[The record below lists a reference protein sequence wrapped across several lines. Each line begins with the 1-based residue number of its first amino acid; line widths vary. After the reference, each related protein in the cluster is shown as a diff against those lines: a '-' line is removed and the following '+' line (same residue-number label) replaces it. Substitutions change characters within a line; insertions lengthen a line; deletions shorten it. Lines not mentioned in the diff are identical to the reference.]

1 MSNQITKPFL
11 QKLASGKASKRE
23 IELFNEW
30 LATFDPEEYA
40 AFLDDYQKIFQA
52 YTWNEEPNEEL
63 WNKIENKIKL
73 HEVPTRLLKHKRKK
87 YWVSAAA
94 VLLVLAISAYFLSE
108 ISNKS
113 HTSLIAVHNQPVNNI
128 VPGTNKAI
136 LKLEDGSSIV
146 LEDASDEKI
155 VQQSDLLVTRT
166 KDGHLIYEVTAS
178 DKNKF
183 AVTYNTIETPR
194 GGEYQVT
201 LPDGTKVWLNASSSL
216 RFPTAFT
223 GKERRV
229 ELTGEGYFEVAKNK
243 DLPFIVSTGREIV
256 QVLGT
261 HFNISSYKDEKYSRT
276 TLLEGQVKI
285 SLPNKDNK
293 TEIASR
299 ILTPGQQSV
308 VHSEKMEVIAI
319 DAQEAVAWK
328 NGEFMFNNEDI
339 ESVMRKIARWYDVEV
354 IYPATLKNKYI
365 WGSVSRF
372 QDISEVLK
380 IIELTGSVHFKVEG
394 RRVYMN

>member
-1 MSNQITKPFL
+1 
-11 QKLASGKASKRE
+11 
-23 IELFNEW
+23 
-30 LATFDPEEYA
+30 
-40 AFLDDYQKIFQA
+40 
-52 YTWNEEPNEEL
+52 
-63 WNKIENKIKL
+63 
-73 HEVPTRLLKHKRKK
+73 
-87 YWVSAAA
+87 
-94 VLLVLAISAYFLSE
+94 LVLAISAYFLSE